1 MRPAKPFRD
10 GQKSAHKFIK
20 NLAEIVKQ
28 VYPTTPYL
36 FDMERKNPNVHIQ
49 DKAVLMPQV
58 MSSNS
63 DYEERTALEMIGQ
76 FGAGAAHIARALA
89 QATDEAQDDM
99 LPSAETWRDIADAI
113 EQSLTKS
120 VTRRHADNAVNKRDR
135 ASANFPAHRSTKTIQ
150 RKR

>member
-1 MRPAKPFRD
+1 
-10 GQKSAHKFIK
+10 
-20 NLAEIVKQ
+20 
-28 VYPTTPYL
+28 
-36 FDMERKNPNVHIQ
+36 
-49 DKAVLMPQV
+49 MPQV

-135 ASANFPAHRSTKTIQ
+135 ITANFPAHRSTKTIQ